1 MIYYSYIVI
10 FDDFLP
16 LGKMTA
22 LLITVTAFVA
32 ATLTSIT
39 LTGCSFALVEIKN
52 STESRIRI
60 GLGLNSQR
68 SYTYSAL
75 DLPNERD
82 QQKCLP
88 YVQSKYD
95 VLKSWSQFNS
105 HSVLSVSVLVFG
117 ACALILLGLFEFSI
131 TFKKSS
137 CLHLVVLGLLL
148 SFTIQGYIAIW
159 FIPRKEDV
167 CGLTFMFEVLRIE
180 FLSSTGTLSI
190 SCKRGARGFISEIA
204 AIAWG
209 TALGMIL
216 LYDWDFCFAKQEQ
229 HPLEQRDID
238 DDTSIES
245 GLSSLGEDT
254 ISVSSSFPI
263 ALPPFALSLWF

>member
-1 MIYYSYIVI
+1 
-10 FDDFLP
+10 
-16 LGKMTA
+16 MTV
-22 LLITVTAFVA
+22 LLITVTAFFA

-39 LTGCSFALVEIKN
+39 LTGCSFALVEIKS

-75 DLPNERD
+75 DLPNEID

-88 YVQSKYD
+88 YAQSKYD
-95 VLKSWSQFNS
+95 ALISWNKSNS
-105 HSVLSVSVLVFG
+105 HSVLSVSVLGSG
-117 ACALILLGLFEFSI
+117 ACALILLGFFEFSM
-131 TFKKSS
+131 TFKKSW

-148 SFTIQGYIAIW
+148 SFTIQFYIALC

-190 SCKRGARGFISEIA
+190 TCKRGASGIISEIA
-204 AIAWG
+204 ASAWG
-209 TALGMIL
+209 TALGIIL
-216 LYDWDFCFAKQEQ
+216 FYDWEFCFAKQEQ
-229 HPLEQRDID
+229 HPLEQPDID

-263 ALPPFALSLWF
+263 TLPPSARSLWF